1 MVVVKVVLDN
11 GKIFLDHVQGGM
23 TNYMCL
29 RTVQAGLETVI
40 RQYQGI
46 YTAGQ

>member
-1 MVVVKVVLDN
+1 MVKVVLDN

-29 RTVQAGLETVI
+29 CAVQAGLETVM
-40 RQYQGI
+40 RQDQGI
-46 YTAGQ
+46 YAAGQ